1 MTPVHL
7 RAQWWAVQLPED
19 AKNIRVEKY
28 GEIPYLDYNYSVQE
42 GRRFKAL
49 SGLVELPPGS
59 WQILCT
65 LKECTEEQ
73 AKKIVEYYDNGFGAT
88 IYRNFDD
95 QGLYGARPLLF
106 WKAIESL
113 HSLIRARKLNTETN
127 ILILQNTDTAL
138 QSWNQKEGV

>member
-1 MTPVHL
+1 MTPIHL
-7 RAQWWAVQLPED
+7 RSQWWAVECPPDSIDHQTVHISPGID
-19 AKNIRVEKY
+19 VVHCY
-28 GEIPYLDYNYSVQE
+28 VPGEYAENKSYCIN
-42 GRRFKAL
+42 
-49 SGLVELPPGS
+49 LPPGN